1 MMASPGSGESR
12 PGPRQPIAWARTL
25 PYNLV
30 PALLAWFPISA
41 FPSLYQRGLVGGPE
55 MRAVDR
61 AADADSRSPQPSL
74 GGLFRVSS
82 RGEGGRRRGLLRP
95 ARQAPAGAGHD
106 ILCRS
111 CSRVSPLASRVVGA
125 VADRLSDMLDPHQED
140 IDSRAS
146 YRTILLAAGYPCWAL
161 ATAAA
166 VYYLQGPSHLLLW
179 VPPWLLV
186 SLAVAAKHMPALR
199 QLSRGLAVVS
209 LLPAAWSG
217 SRPRDV
223 PEDLLLLAAF
233 TFFWILYVDILLHAA
248 LQSDLDGYASPS
260 SPATSLSLLALFQL
274 TSLSI
279 YSYGTGRSPR
289 SWVLGVG
296 GWAASCAWHIQ
307 DTSRL
312 EWRWN
317 ERAGEAAVV
326 RNVWLGAW
334 LAGVEVGE
342 LWARGLLVF

>member
-1 MMASPGSGESR
+1 MASPGSGESR

-41 FPSLYQRGLVGGPE
+41 FPSLYQRGLVGVWAACFACQVEGREVGVVDFFAPLGKRLLVLV
-55 MRAVDR
+55 MISSAGRALD
-61 AADADSRSPQPSL
+61 
-74 GGLFRVSS
+74 
-82 RGEGGRRRGLLRP
+82 
-95 ARQAPAGAGHD
+95 
-106 ILCRS
+106 
-111 CSRVSPLASRVVGA
+111 
-125 VADRLSDMLDPHQED
+125 DMLDPHQED